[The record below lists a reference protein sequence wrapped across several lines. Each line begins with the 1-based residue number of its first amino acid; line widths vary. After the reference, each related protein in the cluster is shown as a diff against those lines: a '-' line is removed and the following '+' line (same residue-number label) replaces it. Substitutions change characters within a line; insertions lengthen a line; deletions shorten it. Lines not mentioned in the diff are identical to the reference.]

1 MAVYTSINSS
11 DLNEWFKKFN
21 FENYVDFK
29 GISSGVTNS
38 NYVVFMS
45 NSNYI
50 LTIFEHNN
58 IEELQFYVDLM
69 TYLARE
75 NFLCPRPI
83 ENNSGQ
89 ALGLL
94 KGKPALMVSFLDG
107 KEVVVRDSN
116 NCYLVGQHLARL
128 HLVTNNFPQ
137 SNKNTRDLS
146 WISDIYLNLKA
157 YLSLEDQ
164 KIIELEINY
173 HKEID
178 KSELPEGIIHG
189 DLFRDNILFLNDKVS
204 GFIDF
209 YYACNE
215 KFIYD
220 IAIAINDWC
229 IYDDGK
235 INKLLYSVFIK
246 GYQSERKLT
255 DNENEYFNS
264 ALRLAAL
271 RFWLSRLEAFHNAKE
286 GEITF
291 IKDPNHFKNILVNRQ
306 TMETYAN

>member
-11 DLNEWFKKFN
+11 DLNDWIEKFN
-21 FENYVDFK
+21 FKDLVNFK

-38 NYVVFMS
+38 NYLIQMAH
-45 NSNYI
+45 SNYI

-58 IEELQFYVDLM
+58 IEELPFYIDLM
-69 TYLARE
+69 TYLAKE

-83 ENNSGQ
+83 ENKNGQ

-94 KGKPALMVSFLDG
+94 KEKPALMVSFLDG
-107 KEVVVRDSN
+107 KEKAIRSPKS
-116 NCYLVGQHLARL
+116 CYLVGQYLAKL
-128 HLVTNNFPQ
+128 HLIANNFSQ
-137 SNKNTRDLS
+137 LNKNTRGLD
-146 WISDIYLNLKA
+146 WMSDMYLNLKK

-164 KIIELEINY
+164 GILELEINY
-173 HKEID
+173 HKEMD
-178 KSELPEGIIHG
+178 KVELPEGIIHG
-189 DLFRDNILFLNDKVS
+189 DLFRDNVLFLNDKVS

-229 IYDDGK
+229 IDQDGQ
-235 INKLLYSVFIK
+235 INKSMFLEFIK
-246 GYQSERKLT
+246 GYRSERKLT
-255 DNENEYFNS
+255 DNEQEYLNV

-271 RFWLSRLEAFHNAKE
+271 RFWLSRLEDFYNAKE
-286 GEITF
+286 GKITS
-291 IKDPNHFKNILVNRQ
+291 IKDPKNFKDILLDRQ
-306 TMETYAN
+306 AMKNYAN

>member
-11 DLNEWFKKFN
+11 DLNDWIEKFN
-21 FENYVDFK
+21 FKDLVNFK

-38 NYVVFMS
+38 NYLIQTAH
-45 NSNYI
+45 SNYI

-58 IEELQFYVDLM
+58 IEELPFYIDLM
-69 TYLARE
+69 TYLAKE

-83 ENNSGQ
+83 ENKNGQ

-94 KGKPALMVSFLDG
+94 KEKPALMVSFLDG
-107 KEVVVRDSN
+107 KEKVIRSPKS
-116 NCYLVGQHLARL
+116 CYLVGQYLAKL
-128 HLVTNNFPQ
+128 HLTANNFPQ
-137 SNKNTRDLS
+137 LNKNTRGLD
-146 WISDIYLNLKA
+146 WMSDMYLNLKK

-164 KIIELEINY
+164 GILELEINY
-173 HKEID
+173 HKEMD
-178 KSELPEGIIHG
+178 KVELPEGIIHG
-189 DLFRDNILFLNDKVS
+189 DLFKDNVLFLNDKVS

-229 IYDDGK
+229 IDQDGQ
-235 INKLLYSVFIK
+235 INKSMFLEFIK
-246 GYQSERKLT
+246 GYRSERKLT
-255 DNENEYFNS
+255 DNEQEYLNV

-271 RFWLSRLEAFHNAKE
+271 RFWLSRLEDFYNAKE
-286 GEITF
+286 GEITS
-291 IKDPNHFKNILVNRQ
+291 IKDPKHFKDILLDRQ
-306 TMETYAN
+306 AMKNYAN

>member
-11 DLNEWFKKFN
+11 DLTEWFKKFN

-128 HLVTNNFPQ
+128 HLATNNFPQ